1 MHESL
6 EDDIWGDIYG
16 HGGAKTVVSAALRQG
31 DIHCLLEGPPGS
43 GKSVFLFALESKIPG
58 VVYRDGDGM
67 TASKLRDV
75 LKDDP
80 PILLID
86 EIDALSNDAYD
97 VLAIPMEHGRI
108 VRDSATESYDVS
120 VGTQIIG
127 ACNDISELPDHIQDR
142 FRTVHFTAYSDE
154 DYLELCE
161 HMLPKNVE
169 WIETEEQARA
179 AAQKILDI
187 TGEPDPRNARDISRM
202 ARSVDE
208 IETLSAAMD
217 NPDADIDAGP
227 LRLDEIKRAEGAAN
241 SIKIRERLVRECRTD
256 TREEI
261 EREIETA
268 IVEETGAAQ

>member
-1 MHESL
+1 MPEL

-97 VLAIPMEHGRI
+97 VLSIPMEHGRI
-108 VRDSATESYDVS
+108 VRDSATESYDVQ

-127 ACNDISELPDHIQDR
+127 ACNDIEELPPHIQDR
-142 FRTVHFTAYSDE
+142 FRPIHFTAYSEE

-161 HMLPKNVE
+161 YMLPKNVE
-169 WIETEEQARA
+169 WIETEEQARKA
-179 AAQKILDI
+179 GAKVLEI
-187 TGEPDPRNARDISRM
+187 TGEPDPRNARDISSM
-202 ARSVDE
+202 AQSVEE
-208 IETLSAAMD
+208 IETLSAAMA
-217 NPDADIDAGP
+217 NPDAKIDAGP
-227 LRLDEIKRAEGAAN
+227 LRLDEVKRAEGAAN
-241 SIKIRERLVRECRTD
+241 TIKIRKRLVQECRSS
-256 TREEI
+256 EI
-261 EREIETA
+261 EEEIETA